1 MKKIQWWQIALL
13 VSLCVALL
21 SPLASSSPDGLEKVA
36 EDKGFIEEVREPV
49 FEVIPDYV
57 FPGLD
62 NEKAATMLA
71 GFVGTLVLFV
81 GVYGVAYLL
90 RSSRR
95 A

>member
-1 MKKIQWWQIALL
+1 MKKIQWWQIALF

-57 FPGLD
+57 FPGLH
-62 NEKAATMLA
+62 NETVATMLA
-71 GFVGTLVLFV
+71 GFLGTLLLFAV
-81 GVYGVAYLL
+81 VSGVAYLA
-90 RSSRR
+90 RSRR
-95 A
+95 RA